1 MYLNI
6 YNNIPKYILIFFPI
20 TLITG
25 PFLIDLCLILIG
37 ILSIKKIILTKN
49 FLVFKNQFFIISII
63 WCIYIIINSSF
74 SDYPKLSYGTS
85 LFFIRYILGIIG
97 IKIFLDEIVDD
108 KFYKKIFIVWSTIFF
123 IIFIDSLIQY
133 FSGYNI
139 FLFVKPINRVSSF
152 FFEEYILGHYLFK
165 LYPIFLFIVYYY
177 DKNIFEKYFN
187 LISLFFFL
195 IIFISGEREA
205 LLRFAVLFLL
215 ISIYFFQIK
224 KLIKF
229 ILLFSIIIISINLIN
244 NSSFERIF
252 ITSAEQFSKKEVLF
266 YTKGHTNH
274 AIAALEL
281 FKEKPLF
288 GHGLKTFR
296 EKCKTI
302 NIKFCSTH
310 PHNIFFQLLA
320 EVGIIGIIFY
330 IILIVFLIS
339 KIINQFKYNDKKIIT
354 VLYMGILINII
365 AIFPNPNLFSNWHA
379 VLLSLTPGFLL
390 YEYYKK

>member
-1 MYLNI
+1 M
-6 YNNIPKYILIFFPI
+6 
-20 TLITG
+20 
-25 PFLIDLCLILIG
+25 
-37 ILSIKKIILTKN
+37 
-49 FLVFKNQFFIISII
+49 
-63 WCIYIIINSSF
+63 
-74 SDYPKLSYGTS
+74 
-85 LFFIRYILGIIG
+85 
-97 IKIFLDEIVDD
+97 
-108 KFYKKIFIVWSTIFF
+108 
-123 IIFIDSLIQY
+123 
-133 FSGYNI
+133 
-139 FLFVKPINRVSSF
+139 
-152 FFEEYILGHYLFK
+152 
-165 LYPIFLFIVYYY
+165 
-177 DKNIFEKYFN
+177 
-187 LISLFFFL
+187 
-195 IIFISGEREA
+195 
-205 LLRFAVLFLL
+205 
-215 ISIYFFQIK
+215 
-224 KLIKF
+224 
-229 ILLFSIIIISINLIN
+229 IN